1 MAKYP
6 DLVPERL
13 CKTPITVTIYT
24 EELTEDGAP
33 VEIVNRTLNCN
44 YQDGGQM
51 VMTGT
56 QEYVRISGSAYF
68 YRDPFPEVS
77 NITSGEVEI
86 FGEKRKIEQ
95 GIKSRNPDGTV
106 NFTQLRLM

>member
-6 DLVPERL
+6 NLVPKRL
-13 CKTPITVTIYT
+13 CKTPIEVTVYS
-24 EELTEDGAP
+24 EDLTEYGAP
-33 VEIVNRTLNCN
+33 IEIIETNLLCN

-51 VMTGT
+51 VINKE

-68 YRDPFPEVS
+68 YGDPFPEVS
-77 NITSGEVEI
+77 NITSGEVYI

-106 NFTQLRLM
+106 NFTQLRLL